1 MHLRVRVP
9 VWTCLTSC
17 RQADC
22 AETRAD
28 QLQRTKRPLV
38 IWEIVLKSSYA
49 SRRLET
55 ESLIASN
62 FPMRVCSNSD
72 GLFYVTLTWRL

>member
-1 MHLRVRVP
+1 MHLRVQDP

-17 RQADC
+17 RQADW

-28 QLQRTKRPLV
+28 QSQRTKRPLV
-38 IWEIVLKSSYA
+38 IWEIVLKTSYA
-49 SRRLET
+49 SRRHET

-62 FPMRVCSNSD
+62 FPMRSIQTQMVY
-72 GLFYVTLTWRL
+72 FI